1 MSPAT
6 EKRARA
12 GDVDAESEIELGRLW
27 RAAIARWWLLL
38 VGLVAGAIIGLLV
51 SLGGHSHWKATSLVY
66 LGTPLSPTGSAQ
78 ISSPPT
84 QLGLATAFVTS
95 EYAVRDAAK
104 KSGLPAAAIRNGIST
119 KPVLG
124 LTGTKVGA
132 PAPIMYITVTG
143 PKAFRTAIAANE
155 LARLLDAQ
163 FHPYAAKKVQYLT
176 RDINRDIAQLAE
188 VNAHLKSLQTIQ
200 ARLATSAS
208 NVQLVA
214 NYNVLVSSAAD
225 QRGVLQTD
233 LTTAQTTLAASQDI
247 EQAKVEA
254 PAVATSTGGPS
265 RRTGVVIGAIIGLLL
280 GLIAAVFWEPVATQ
294 VRSHQSSTA

>member
-1 MSPAT
+1 VSPAT

-12 GDVDAESEIELGRLW
+12 GDVDGEAEIELGRLW
-27 RAAIARWWLLL
+27 RAAISRWWLLL
-38 VGLVAGAIIGLLV
+38 VGFVAGAIIGLLV
-51 SLGGHSHWKATSLVY
+51 SLGGHSRWKATALVY

-95 EYAVRDAAK
+95 EFAVRDAAK
-104 KSGLPAAAIRNGIST
+104 KSGLSAATIRNNITT

-132 PAPIMYITVTG
+132 PAPIMYITVTA
-143 PKAFRTAIAANE
+143 PKAFKTAIAANE
-155 LARLLDAQ
+155 LAKLLVSQ
-163 FHPYAAKKVQYLT
+163 IHPYAAAKAQYLT
-176 RDINRDIAQLAE
+176 RDINRDKAQLAE
-188 VNAHLKSLQTIQ
+188 VNTRLKSLQAIQ
-200 ARLATSAS
+200 AKLATSAS
-208 NVQLVA
+208 NVQLVS

-233 LTTAQTTLAASQDI
+233 LTTAQTTLAAAQDI
-247 EQAKVEA
+247 EQARLEA

-280 GLIAAVFWEPVATQ
+280 GLLAAIFWEPVATL
-294 VRSHQSSTA
+294 VRSNQSAT

>member
-1 MSPAT
+1 MTAAT
-6 EKRARA
+6 DKRARA
-12 GDVDAESEIELGRLW
+12 GELDAEQEIDLGRVW
-27 RAAIARWWLLL
+27 RAAIARWWLIL

-51 SLGGHSHWKATSLVY
+51 SLGGHSRWKATALVY

-104 KSGLPAAAIRNGIST
+104 KSGLPAATIRNNIST
-119 KPVLG
+119 RPVLG

-132 PAPIMYITVTG
+132 PAPIMYISVVG
-143 PKAFRTAIAANE
+143 PKAYKTQIAANE
-155 LARLLDAQ
+155 LAKLLVQQ
-163 FHPYAAKKVQYLT
+163 FHPYAAKKIGYLT
-176 RDINRDIAQLAE
+176 RDINRDKAQLAE
-188 VNAHLKSLQTIQ
+188 VNGRLKTLQATQ
-200 ARLATSAS
+200 ARLATSAA

-233 LTTAQTTLAASQDI
+233 LTTAQTTLAAAADI

-254 PAVATSTGGPS
+254 PAVAASTGGPS
-265 RRTGVVIGAIIGLLL
+265 RRTGVVIGAIIGLVL
-280 GLIAAVFWEPVATQ
+280 GLLVAIFWEPVATQ
-294 VRSHQSSTA
+294 MRSHQSAT

>member
-1 MSPAT
+1 MSTAQD
-6 EKRARA
+6 KRR
-12 GDVDAESEIELGRLW
+12 DVDAEQEIDLGRVW
-27 RAAIARWWLLL
+27 RATIARWWLLL

-51 SLGGHSHWKATSLVY
+51 SLGGHSRWKATALVY
-66 LGTPLSPTGSAQ
+66 LGTPLSPTGSAP

-95 EYAVRDAAK
+95 EYAARIAAK
-104 KSGLPAAAIRNGIST
+104 ASGLPTATIRGGIST

-132 PAPIMYITVTG
+132 PAPIMYLTVTG
-143 PKAFRTAIAANE
+143 PKAGRTQIAANT
-155 LARLLDAQ
+155 LARLLISSSS
-163 FHPYAAKKVQYLT
+163 FRPYASRKIQYLT
-176 RDINRDIAQLAE
+176 RDISRDKAQLDE
-188 VNAHLKSLQTIQ
+188 VNGHLKSLQAIQ
-200 ARLATSAS
+200 AKLATSAA

-233 LTTAQTTLAASQDI
+233 LTTAQTTLAAAEDI
-247 EQAKVEA
+247 ELAKVVA
-254 PAVATSTGGPS
+254 PAVSSSTGGPS

-280 GLIAAVFWEPVATQ
+280 GLLVAIFWEPVATQ
-294 VRSHQSSTA
+294 VRSHQASS

>member
-1 MSPAT
+1 MSAAAAD
-6 EKRARA
+6 KRR
-12 GDVDAESEIELGRLW
+12 DVDAEQEIDLGRVW
-27 RAAIARWWLLL
+27 RATIAHWWLILI
-38 VGLVAGAIIGLLV
+38 GLVVGAIIGLLV
-51 SLGGHSHWKATSLVY
+51 SLGGHSRWKATALVY

-95 EYAVRDAAK
+95 EYAARIAAK
-104 KSGLPAAAIRNGIST
+104 ASGLPTATIRGSITT

-132 PAPIMYITVTG
+132 PAPIMYLTVTG
-143 PKAFRTAIAANE
+143 PKAGKTQIAANR
-155 LARLLDAQ
+155 LANLLVAQ
-163 FHPYAAKKVQYLT
+163 FHPYAAQKIQYLT
-176 RDINRDIAQLAE
+176 RDIARDKVQLAQ
-188 VNAHLKSLQTIQ
+188 VNS
-200 ARLATSAS
+200 RLANLQATQEKLATQAS

-233 LTTAQTTLAASQDI
+233 LTTAQTTLAAAQDI

-254 PAVATSTGGPS
+254 PAVSSSTGGPS
-265 RRTGVVIGAIIGLLL
+265 RRTGVVIGAIIGILL
-280 GLIAAVFWEPVATQ
+280 GLLAAIFWEPVTTQ
-294 VRSHQSSTA
+294 LRSNQTSS

>member
-1 MSPAT
+1 MSAAQDKR
-6 EKRARA
+6 ERAR
-12 GDVDAESEIELGRLW
+12 DLDAEQEIDLGHLA
-27 RAAIARWWLLL
+27 RAAIARWWLVLIGF
-38 VGLVAGAIIGLLV
+38 VVGAIIGLLV
-51 SLGGHSHWKATSLVY
+51 SLGGHARWKATALVY

-95 EYAVRDAAK
+95 EYAARDAAK
-104 KSGLPAAAIRNGIST
+104 KSGLPSAAIRNGIST

-132 PAPIMYITVTG
+132 PAPIMYLTLTG
-143 PKAFRTAIAANE
+143 TKAGKTQIAVNE
-155 LARLLDAQ
+155 LARLLVAQ
-163 FHPYAAKKVQYLT
+163 FHPYASKKIGYLT
-176 RDINRDIAQLAE
+176 RDINRDKSQLAE
-188 VNAHLKSLQTIQ
+188 VNGRLKTLQATQ
-200 ARLATSAS
+200 AKLATTAS

-233 LTTAQTTLAASQDI
+233 LTTAQTTLAAAQDI

-254 PAVATSTGGPS
+254 PGISTSAGGPS
-265 RRTGVVIGAIIGLLL
+265 RRTGVVLGAIIGLLI
-280 GLIAAVFWEPVATQ
+280 GLLVAIFWEPVATQ
-294 VRSHQSSTA
+294 VRSHQSTT

>member
-1 MSPAT
+1 MSSPAQD
-6 EKRARA
+6 KRR
-12 GDVDAESEIELGRLW
+12 DVDAEQEIDLGRVW
-27 RAAIARWWLLL
+27 RAAIVRWWLIL
-38 VGLVAGAIIGLLV
+38 VGLVVGAIIGLLV
-51 SLGGHSHWKATSLVY
+51 SLGGHSRWKATALVY

-104 KSGLPAAAIRNGIST
+104 KSGLSSATIRNSVST

-132 PAPIMYITVTG
+132 PAPIMYISVTG
-143 PKAFRTAIAANE
+143 PKAFKTAIAANE
-155 LARLLDAQ
+155 LARLLVAQ
-163 FHPYAAKKVQYLT
+163 IHPYAAKKAQYLT
-176 RDINRDIAQLAE
+176 RDINRDIAQLSE
-188 VNAHLKSLQTIQ
+188 VNAHLKSLQAIQ
-200 ARLATSAS
+200 ARLATSAA

-233 LTTAQTTLAASQDI
+233 LTTAQTTLAAAQDV

-265 RRTGVVIGAIIGLLL
+265 RRTGVVIGAIIGIVL
-280 GLIAAVFWEPVATQ
+280 GLLAAIFWEPVATQ
-294 VRSHQSSTA
+294 VRSHQQST